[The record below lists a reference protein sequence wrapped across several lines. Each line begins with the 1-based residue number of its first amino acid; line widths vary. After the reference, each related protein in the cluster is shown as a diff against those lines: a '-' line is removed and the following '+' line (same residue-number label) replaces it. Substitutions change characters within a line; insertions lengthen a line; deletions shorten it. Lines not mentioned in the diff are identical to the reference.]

1 VSEAEIRDEVPS
13 ISFFT
18 LYRFATT
25 KDKVFIFLALI
36 CSVLAGTTTP
46 FNTLLFASLLQSMV
60 DYGISVILE
69 MPDDDAFLIAIRDF
83 AIYNCILG
91 VALVV
96 LSYLAT
102 VLMNISAFNQVF
114 RIRQEYLKSALNQ
127 DFEYFDM
134 HQTGDFA
141 AKCQYLS
148 NDVVKVEDGIG
159 EKLATFIF
167 YQSAFV
173 SSVTMALIKGW
184 KLALLCLISFP
195 VTLALVGIA
204 GLVASR
210 LSKKEAKA
218 SGLFNG
224 IAMGTLFFCIFCAY
238 ALSFW
243 FGYQLLSDPNE
254 NYDVET
260 MIALFGMG

>member
-1 VSEAEIRDEVPS
+1 MKRSGTYKLGDDTKPKNKQKTDLSNVQFTNGKAATDKDDVSEAEIRDEVPS

-141 AKCQYLS
+141 AKCQ
-148 NDVVKVEDGIG
+148 
-159 EKLATFIF
+159 
-167 YQSAFV
+167 V
-173 SSVTMALIKGW
+173 STM
-184 KLALLCLISFP
+184 
-195 VTLALVGIA
+195 
-204 GLVASR
+204 
-210 LSKKEAKA
+210 E
-218 SGLFNG
+218 
-224 IAMGTLFFCIFCAY
+224 GTK
-238 ALSFW
+238 
-243 FGYQLLSDPNE
+243 
-254 NYDVET
+254 
-260 MIALFGMG
+260 